1 MLPASLTR
9 TFLLAGAATLLAS
22 CNPFE
27 PAIYTACEE
36 ALKARLKSPASYKRT
51 SIRMTEHDMD
61 EIGYFVNQ
69 DLMDEKDRALRR
81 KLWSRNPPKFIN
93 YAVTISYDAQNGF
106 GALLRNKATCNYFS
120 DDGTSERAS
129 QYSVKINGLS
139 NLEWLRQSLS
149 N

>member
-1 MLPASLTR
+1 MPSASLPK
-9 TFLLAGAATLLAS
+9 TFLLAGTASLLAS

-36 ALKARLKSPASYKRT
+36 ALKARIKSPASYQRA
-51 SIRMTEHDMD
+51 SIQMTEHDMD
-61 EIGYFVNQ
+61 EIGFFVSH
-69 DLMDEKDRALRR
+69 DMMDEQDRALRR
-81 KLWSRNPPKFIN
+81 KLWERNPPKLTN

-106 GALLRNKATCNYFS
+106 GALLRNRATCNYFS
-120 DDGTSERAS
+120 DDGTYQRAS
-129 QYSVKINGLS
+129 QYTVKINGLS